1 MQCAAAVLLS
11 QQMKGSQQAC
21 HACAMMTARTPT
33 LTFERTPQQLTP
45 ASKHMACSKQQ
56 QAADQGL

>member
-21 HACAMMTARTPT
+21 HACAMIARTPT